1 MATRTKCNDDRPCA
15 LRDEFWGC
23 RALDQAPAGPCRF
36 CKPTLDA
43 KPYDLGPR
51 NKKIRK
57 SGYRWDFVR
66 VPK

>member
-1 MATRTKCNDDRPCA
+1 MGQRTECKDERPCA

-23 RALDQAPAGPCRF
+23 KALAEAPEAPCRF
-36 CKPTLDA
+36 AKPAIDA
-43 KPYDLGPR
+43 MPYDLGPR
-51 NKKIRK
+51 QKKIRK